1 MRQIEVR
8 TIDEDIKGVFVEG
21 EFTGFSFTK
30 AQTNLMLDDL
40 IATQASARITPKR
53 SRNELMTELVSKTL
67 GRCYAGRPLEGG
79 QLKADELAAAVSLVT
94 KSCKKGWF
102 S

>member
-1 MRQIEVR
+1 MRQVEVR
-8 TIDEDIKGVFVEG
+8 TIDADIEGVFVDG

-30 AQTNLMLDDL
+30 AEANLMLDDL
-40 IATQASARITPKR
+40 MTTQASARITPKR
-53 SRNELMTELVSKTL
+53 GRNEMMTELVNKTL

-79 QLKADELAAAVSLVT
+79 PLAGTELAMAVSLVA

>member
-8 TIDEDIKGVFVEG
+8 TIDEDIKGVFVDG

-30 AQTNLMLDDL
+30 VETNLMLDDL
-40 IATQASARITPKR
+40 IATQATARIMPKR
-53 SRNELMTELVSKTL
+53 SRNELITELVSRTL
-67 GRCYAGRPLEGG
+67 NRCYADRPLEGG
-79 QLKADELAAAVSLVT
+79 PLLANELAVAISLVT

>member
-1 MRQIEVR
+1 MRKIKVQ
-8 TIDEDIKGVFVEG
+8 TIDDDIKGIFVDG

-30 AQTNLMLDDL
+30 IETNLMLDDL

-53 SRNELMTELVSKTL
+53 SRDELIIELVRKTL
-67 GRCYAGRPLEGG
+67 DRCYASRPLEGG
-79 QLKADELAAAVSLVT
+79 PLMGNEFAEAVSLVT

>member
-8 TIDEDIKGVFVEG
+8 TIDDDIAGVFVDG

-40 IATQASARITPKR
+40 IATQASSGITPKR
-53 SRNELMTELVSKTL
+53 SRNELIAQLVSKTL
-67 GRCYAGRPLEGG
+67 DRCHASRPLENGPLVG
-79 QLKADELAAAVSLVT
+79 NELAMAVSLVT

>member
-8 TIDEDIKGVFVEG
+8 TVDEDIKGVFVDG

-30 AQTNLMLDDL
+30 VQTNLMLDDL
-40 IATQASARITPKR
+40 IATQASTRITPKR
-53 SRNELMTELVSKTL
+53 SRNDLITELVSKTL
-67 GRCYAGRPLEGG
+67 SRCYAGRPLEGG
-79 QLKADELAAAVSLVT
+79 PLEGSELALAISLVT